1 MARPIVSIIG
11 RPNVGKSTL
20 FNKLVGKRLS
30 ITEDTPGVTRDRL
43 YSEVEWQN
51 NHFVLVDTGGLE
63 LDYTGDFNKEI
74 EMQADIAIDSSDLI
88 LFLVDG
94 RDGLTNLDEL
104 IAEKLRKS
112 SREILVV
119 VNKIETKENPL
130 SVYEFYNLGFGDIQI
145 ISAEQGYGLGD
156 LLDQIIE
163 KFPDENLKEEEE
175 DRLKIAVIGKPNV
188 GKSSFVNMI
197 LGEERAIVSDIA
209 GTTRDSIDSD
219 YEKNGKKYTFIDT
232 AGLRRQRSIDSRVE
246 KFSAIRTLN
255 AVDRSDI
262 VLFFIDATEGVTEQD
277 TKIIGYAHNQG
288 KASIIVVNKWDL
300 INKDTNTMQEFE
312 NHIRN
317 RITFTLYAP
326 IAFISVVNKQRIDKL
341 FNLIDEVDE
350 NYSFRVPTGTL
361 NTLLRDI
368 TLLNPP
374 KSKKGKVLKIYYMS
388 QVTTR
393 PPKFLIYVNDEEL
406 MHFSYLRYIENK
418 LRESFNFKGVPI
430 TLEVRNRRFEI
441 WCSYLHLL
449 FLIW

>member
-51 NHFVLVDTGGLE
+51 NKFVLVDTGGLE

-88 LFLVDG
+88 MFLVDG
-94 RDGLTNLDEL
+94 RDGMTSLDML

-112 SREILVV
+112 GREVLVV
-119 VNKIETKENPL
+119 VNKIETKETPL
-130 SVYEFYNLGFGDIQI
+130 SVYEFYNLGIGELYV
-145 ISAEQGYGLGD
+145 ISAEQGYGIGD
-156 LLDQIIE
+156 LLDVIIE
-163 KFPDENLKEEEE
+163 KFPDDSLKEDEE

-188 GKSSFVNMI
+188 GKSSFINML

-219 YEKNGKKYTFIDT
+219 YEKDGKKYTFIDT
-232 AGLRRQRSIDSRVE
+232 AGLRRQRSVNTRVE
-246 KFSAIRTLN
+246 KFSVIRTYN

-262 VLFFIDATEGVTEQD
+262 VLFFIDAKEGITEQD
-277 TKIIGYAHNQG
+277 TKIIGYAHNNN
-288 KASIIVVNKWDL
+288 KASIIVINKWDA
-300 INKDTNTMQEFE
+300 IEKETNTMKQYEDL
-312 NHIRN
+312 IRN
-317 RITFTLYAP
+317 KLGFTPYAP
-326 IAFISVVNKQRIDKL
+326 VTFISVLKKQRIDKL
-341 FNLIDEVDE
+341 FDLIEEVDQ
-350 NYSFRVPTGTL
+350 NYSFRVATGTL
-361 NTLLRDI
+361 NTMLRDAI
-368 TLLNPP
+368 LLNPP
-374 KSKKGKVLKIYYMS
+374 KAKKGKQLKIYYIS

-393 PPKFLIYVNDEEL
+393 PPKFLVYVNDEEL

-418 LRESFNFKGVPI
+418 IRDNFNFRGVPI
-430 TLEVRNRRFEI
+430 TLEVRSRKFEQ
-441 WCSYLHLL
+441 
-449 FLIW
+449 

>member
-51 NHFVLVDTGGLE
+51 NKFVLVDTGGLE

-88 LFLVDG
+88 MFLVDG
-94 RDGLTNLDEL
+94 RDGMTSLDML

-112 SREILVV
+112 GREVLVV
-119 VNKIETKENPL
+119 VNKIETKETPL
-130 SVYEFYNLGFGDIQI
+130 SVYEFYNLGIGELYV
-145 ISAEQGYGLGD
+145 ISAEQGYGIGD
-156 LLDQIIE
+156 LLDVIVE
-163 KFPDENLKEEEE
+163 KFPDDSLKEEED

-188 GKSSFVNMI
+188 GKSSFINML

-219 YEKNGKKYTFIDT
+219 YEKDGKKYTFIDT
-232 AGLRRQRSIDSRVE
+232 AGLRRQRSVNTRVE
-246 KFSAIRTLN
+246 KFSVIRTYN

-262 VLFFIDATEGVTEQD
+262 VLFFIDAKEGITEQD
-277 TKIIGYAHNQG
+277 TKIIGYAHNNN
-288 KASIIVVNKWDL
+288 KASIIVINKWDA
-300 INKDTNTMQEFE
+300 IEKETNTMKQYEDV
-312 NHIRN
+312 IRN
-317 RITFTLYAP
+317 KLGFTPYAP
-326 IAFISVVNKQRIDKL
+326 ITFISVLKKQRIEKL
-341 FNLIDEVDE
+341 FELIEEVDQ
-350 NYSFRVPTGTL
+350 NYSFRVATGTL
-361 NTLLRDI
+361 NTMLRDAI
-368 TLLNPP
+368 LLNPP
-374 KSKKGKVLKIYYMS
+374 KAKKGKQLKIYYIS

-393 PPKFLIYVNDEEL
+393 PPKFLVYVNDEEL

-418 LRESFNFKGVPI
+418 IRENFNFRGVPI
-430 TLEVRNRRFEI
+430 TLEVRSRKFEQ
-441 WCSYLHLL
+441 
-449 FLIW
+449 

>member
-51 NHFVLVDTGGLE
+51 NKFVLVDTGGLE

-88 LFLVDG
+88 MFLVDG
-94 RDGLTNLDEL
+94 RDGMTSLDML

-112 SREILVV
+112 GREVLVV
-119 VNKIETKENPL
+119 VNKIETKETPL
-130 SVYEFYNLGFGDIQI
+130 SVYEFYNLGIGELYV
-145 ISAEQGYGLGD
+145 ISAEQGYGIGD
-156 LLDQIIE
+156 LLDVIIE
-163 KFPDENLKEEEE
+163 KFPDDSLKEDEE

-188 GKSSFVNMI
+188 GKSSFINML

-219 YEKNGKKYTFIDT
+219 YEKDGKKYTFIDT
-232 AGLRRQRSIDSRVE
+232 AGLRRQRSVNTRVE
-246 KFSAIRTLN
+246 KFSVIRTYN

-262 VLFFIDATEGVTEQD
+262 VLFFIDAKEGITEQD
-277 TKIIGYAHNQG
+277 TKIIGYAHNNN
-288 KASIIVVNKWDL
+288 KASIIVINKWDA
-300 INKDTNTMQEFE
+300 IEKETNTMKQYEDL
-312 NHIRN
+312 IRN
-317 RITFTLYAP
+317 KLGFTTYAP
-326 IAFISVVNKQRIDKL
+326 VTFISVLKKQRIDKL
-341 FNLIDEVDE
+341 FDLIEEVDQ
-350 NYSFRVPTGTL
+350 NYSFRVATGTL
-361 NTLLRDI
+361 NTMLRDAI
-368 TLLNPP
+368 LLNPP
-374 KSKKGKVLKIYYMS
+374 KAKKGKQLKIYYIS

-393 PPKFLIYVNDEEL
+393 PPKFLVYVNDEEL

-418 LRESFNFKGVPI
+418 IRDNFNFRGVPI
-430 TLEVRNRRFEI
+430 TLEVRSRKFEQ
-441 WCSYLHLL
+441 
-449 FLIW
+449 